1 MKKSRFELE
10 LSGERGDFW
19 KKDAEKRLEEV
30 KKDIAKG
37 DITIDEDGVA
47 RNCLGR
53 VVMSDMADII
63 ELVSKDFNRKNT
75 EDARDKEDRKFIEE
89 YRKQQKNREYSWEEL
104 AEMRAAFGKGTT
116 VVDVFSGKKIEL

>member
-30 KKDIAKG
+30 KKDIATG

-104 AEMRAAFGKGTT
+104 AEMRAAFGEGTT
-116 VVDVFSGKKIEL
+116 VVDVFSGRKIKL